1 MKTRTAIAVGVFI
14 LGFLICVGSVGNLDY
29 IDACGEEV
37 TDSDFIEAVIRSAI
51 GLICMAVSLIIGSKL
66 QLEDNGNEN
75 TDTVSVSGEAEQ
87 LKNLGCSF
95 VKLGDAVK
103 TSTETMTKLTDNIRD
118 LAAALTAIDG
128 KAAQHK
134 EEHHG

>member
-1 MKTRTAIAVGVFI
+1 MGVFI

-37 TDSDFIEAVIRSAI
+37 TDSDFIEAVIRSVM

-66 QLEDNGNEN
+66 QLEDNGDEN
-75 TDTVSVSGEAEQ
+75 TDTVSVLGEAER

-103 TSTETMTKLTDNIRD
+103 TSAETMAKLTNTVRD
-118 LAAALTAIDG
+118 FAVTLTVIDE
-128 KAAQHK
+128 KTAQHK